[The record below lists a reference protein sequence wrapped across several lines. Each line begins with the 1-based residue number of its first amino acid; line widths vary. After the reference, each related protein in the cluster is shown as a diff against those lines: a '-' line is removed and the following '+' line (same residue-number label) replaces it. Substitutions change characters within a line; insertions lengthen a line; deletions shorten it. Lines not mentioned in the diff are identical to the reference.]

1 MKTRKKT
8 TNQATKRLK
17 DHLKT
22 ERLAA
27 PTVEPERK
35 QRAMTNIVP
44 LHSSDQSLSVLHVRP
59 SPKPGAVKA
68 YADIQYHA
76 ATIKGLSIVEYK
88 NAHFVGFPSEV
99 GKNGKR
105 FPKVE
110 FSEPARTQIEKLVL
124 EAARQEKLI

>member
-1 MKTRKKT
+1 
-8 TNQATKRLK
+8 
-17 DHLKT
+17 
-22 ERLAA
+22 
-27 PTVEPERK
+27 
-35 QRAMTNIVP
+35 MTNIVP
-44 LHSSDQSLSVLHVRP
+44 LHSPNQFISVLSVRP

-88 NAHFVGFPSEV
+88 ESHFVGFPSDV

-110 FSEPARTQIEKLVL
+110 FSEPDRSQIEKLVL
-124 EAARQEKLI
+124 EAGKEAKLI